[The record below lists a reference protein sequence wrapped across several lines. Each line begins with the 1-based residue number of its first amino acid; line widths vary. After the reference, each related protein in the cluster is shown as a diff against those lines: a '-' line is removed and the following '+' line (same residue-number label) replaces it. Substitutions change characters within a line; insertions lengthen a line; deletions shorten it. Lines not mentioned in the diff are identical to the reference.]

1 MADAGGTAACSSTF
15 LSPWRADAW
24 LGLSRREG
32 LFDACAVWRG
42 LPAAGAACAP
52 ESMAAFDVFGAAMS
66 LCCLLALWQ
75 LAGGNPL
82 GLYPKGLAYSDAGT
96 AYSGAY
102 LGTIGNTDLLAAVM
116 CVAVPAFFYGAWK
129 LRRCWL
135 LVPLTLCVTVS
146 VRMNV
151 SAGLLGTAAGLVLLP
166 LRWRWTKKSAA
177 QRQSSLRCP
186 ACGVPRGF
194 LLKPTRPE
202 CSVKRTRFCMAAR
215 RTILAPAGSIS
226 GKTSG
231 RQ

>member
-1 MADAGGTAACSSTF
+1 
-15 LSPWRADAW
+15 
-24 LGLSRREG
+24 
-32 LFDACAVWRG
+32 
-42 LPAAGAACAP
+42 
-52 ESMAAFDVFGAAMS
+52 MS

-151 SAGLLGTAAGLVLLP
+151 SAGLLGTAAGLVLPLP
-166 LRWRWTKKSAA
+166 LALDEKKRRAA
-177 QRQSSLRCP
+177 TIIIG
-186 ACGVPRGF
+186 GVLLAAF
-194 LLKPTRPE
+194 LAVFRFRDCPE

-231 RQ
+231 RQQRSDRCSAAPGYAVPPYYGVF